1 VTRCTVF
8 TFVGLHVQLEGV
20 GEKGKERKGK
30 GSRAEHNRTEQPH
43 KKILGLKG
51 S

>member
-1 VTRCTVF
+1 MCNWRVS
-8 TFVGLHVQLEGV
+8 
-20 GEKGKERKGK
+20 EKKERKGK
-30 GSRAEHNRTEQPH
+30 GREAEQSRAEHNRTEQPQ